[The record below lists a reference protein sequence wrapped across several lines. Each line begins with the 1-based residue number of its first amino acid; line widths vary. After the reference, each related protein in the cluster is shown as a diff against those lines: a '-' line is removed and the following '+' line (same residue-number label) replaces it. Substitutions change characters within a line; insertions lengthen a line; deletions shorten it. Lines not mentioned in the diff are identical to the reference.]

1 MARPDGWSGL
11 FAKAFAHS
19 RNPMAL
25 VDDKRVYVDVNGAFV
40 KLVGYRRDALV
51 GHHLWDFVAGGPLA
65 SPAEWSRALRVG
77 DFSGEA
83 ELVCADGSTAAVQ
96 WAASTEVVTGRRLV
110 LFVALSTSRWGAR
123 YRRATAAAPRA
134 GHGLSPREREIV
146 HHVAQGS
153 SGPEI
158 AAELQISHDTV
169 RTHIRNAMDKVGARS
184 RAQLVAKALGDG
196 HALAERSPN
205 RGIEAAAAGDHHG
218 AA

>member
-25 VDDKRVYVDVNGAFV
+25 VDDERVYVDVNGA
-40 KLVGYRRDALV
+40 LVRLV
-51 GHHLWDFVAGGPLA
+51 GHRRNAVVGRHLYDFVAGGPLA
-65 SPAEWSRALRVG
+65 SPVDWITALRAG
-77 DFSGEA
+77 DDFTGEA
-83 ELVCADGSTAAVQ
+83 ELLCADGSTAAVQ
-96 WAASTEVVTGRRLV
+96 WAASTEIVTGRRLV

-123 YRRATAAAPRA
+123 YRSATAAEPRA
-134 GHGLSPREREIV
+134 GRGLSPRELEIV

-169 RTHIRNAMDKVGARS
+169 RTHIRNAMDKIGARS

-196 HALAERSPN
+196 HVLV
-205 RGIEAAAAGDHHG
+205 
-218 AA
+218 